1 MMSECAF
8 RFCVAPMMEWTDRHY
23 RYLVR
28 LMSRHTRLYTEMVT
42 TGALIH
48 GERERF
54 LKYNSAEHPIA
65 LQVGGSDPDAMRQ
78 SAEWGELAG
87 YDEIN
92 INVGCPS
99 DRVQSGRFGVCL
111 MREPEQVA
119 ACVRAMRGSTDLPV
133 SVKCRIGV
141 DHEDSYAFLRVF
153 IDTVASAGCNIFIL
167 HARKAWLQG
176 LSPKQNREVPEL
188 NYARVYQLKKD
199 YPHLTIVV
207 NGGIQ
212 TLPEIHSHL
221 KNVDGVMV
229 GRQAYKHPQLLL
241 QIDQALFGAAQ
252 PPTSDLHGVVVKY
265 IDYVETN
272 LSQGVPL
279 NSMTKHILNL
289 YQGVPGAKQ
298 WRRHLSEN
306 SHKSGLGTELIAQ
319 AHTKLMGG

>member
-1 MMSECAF
+1 MTQPAF
-8 RFCVAPMMEWTDRHY
+8 KFSVAPMMEWTDRHY
-23 RYLVR
+23 RYLAR

-42 TGALIH
+42 TGALVH

-54 LKYNSAEHPIA
+54 LKYNAAEHPLA
-65 LQVGGSDPDAMRQ
+65 LQLGGSDPEAMRR
-78 SAEWGELAG
+78 SAEWGQQAG

-119 ACVRAMRGSTDLPV
+119 ACVQAMRAATHLPV
-133 SVKCRIGV
+133 TVKCRIGV
-141 DHEDSYAFLRVF
+141 DHDDSYAFLQTF
-153 IDTVASAGCNIFIL
+153 IEQVAVAGCDTFII

-176 LSPKQNREVPEL
+176 LSPKQNREIPEL
-188 NYARVYQLKKD
+188 DYARVYQLKRD
-199 YPHLTIVV
+199 YPQLTIII

-212 TLPEIHSHL
+212 TLADIHSHL
-221 KNVDGVMV
+221 RFVDGVMV

-241 QIDQALFGAAQ
+241 QIDQALFGTA
-252 PPTSDLHGVVVKY
+252 PPVSDLHEVVRLY

-272 LSQGVPL
+272 LRQGVPL

-289 YQGVPGAKQ
+289 YQGVPGAKL

-306 SHKSGLGTELIAQ
+306 SHKPGMDSELIAQ
-319 AHTKLMGG
+319 AHAKLIQH

>member
-1 MMSECAF
+1 MTQSAF
-8 RFCVAPMMEWTDRHY
+8 KFSVAPMMEWTDRHY
-23 RYLVR
+23 RYLAR

-42 TGALIH
+42 TGALVH

-54 LKYNSAEHPIA
+54 LKYNAAEHPLA
-65 LQVGGSDPDAMRQ
+65 LQLGGSDPEAMRR
-78 SAEWGELAG
+78 SAEWGQQAG

-119 ACVRAMRGSTDLPV
+119 ACVQAMRAATPLPV
-133 SVKCRIGV
+133 TVKCRIGV
-141 DHEDSYAFLRVF
+141 DHDDSYAFLQTF
-153 IDTVASAGCNIFIL
+153 IEQVAAAGCDTFII

-176 LSPKQNREVPEL
+176 LSPKQNREIPEL
-188 NYARVYQLKKD
+188 DYARVYQLKRD
-199 YPHLTIVV
+199 YPQLTIII

-212 TLPEIHSHL
+212 TLADIHSHL
-221 KNVDGVMV
+221 RFVDGVMV

-241 QIDQALFGAAQ
+241 QIDQALFGTA
-252 PPTSDLHGVVVKY
+252 PPVSDLHEVVRLY

-272 LSQGVPL
+272 LRQGVPL

-289 YQGVPGAKQ
+289 YQGVPGAKL

-306 SHKSGLGTELIAQ
+306 SHKPGMDSELIAQ
-319 AHTKLMGG
+319 AHAKLIQH

>member
-1 MMSECAF
+1 MTQSAF
-8 RFCVAPMMEWTDRHY
+8 KFSVAPMMEWTDRHY
-23 RYLVR
+23 RYLAR

-42 TGALIH
+42 TGALVH

-54 LKYNSAEHPIA
+54 LKYNAAEHPLA
-65 LQVGGSDPDAMRQ
+65 LQLGGSDPEAMRR
-78 SAEWGELAG
+78 SAEWGQQAG

-119 ACVRAMRGSTDLPV
+119 ACVRAMRAATHLPV
-133 SVKCRIGV
+133 TVKCRIGV
-141 DHEDSYAFLRVF
+141 DHDDSYAFLQTF
-153 IDTVASAGCNIFIL
+153 IDRVAAAGCDTFII

-176 LSPKQNREVPEL
+176 LSPKQNREIPEL
-188 NYARVYQLKKD
+188 DYARVYQLKRD
-199 YPHLTIVV
+199 YPQLTIII

-212 TLPEIHSHL
+212 TLADIHSHL
-221 KNVDGVMV
+221 RYVDGVMV

-241 QIDQALFGAAQ
+241 QIDQALFGTA
-252 PPTSDLHGVVVKY
+252 PPVSDLHEVVRLY

-272 LSQGVPL
+272 LRQGVPL

-289 YQGVPGAKQ
+289 YQGVPGAKL

-306 SHKSGLGTELIAQ
+306 SHKPGMDSELIAQ
-319 AHTKLMGG
+319 AHAKLIQH

>member
-1 MMSECAF
+1 MTQSAF
-8 RFCVAPMMEWTDRHY
+8 KFSVAPMMEWTDRHY
-23 RYLVR
+23 RYLAR

-42 TGALIH
+42 TGALVH

-54 LKYNSAEHPIA
+54 LKYNAAEHPLA
-65 LQVGGSDPDAMRQ
+65 LQLGGSDPEAMRR
-78 SAEWGELAG
+78 SAEWGQQAG

-119 ACVRAMRGSTDLPV
+119 ACVQAMRAATHLPV
-133 SVKCRIGV
+133 TVKCRIGV
-141 DHEDSYAFLRVF
+141 DHDDSYAFLQTF
-153 IDTVASAGCNIFIL
+153 IEQVAVAGCDTFII

-176 LSPKQNREVPEL
+176 LSPKQNREIPEL
-188 NYARVYQLKKD
+188 DYARVYQLKRD
-199 YPHLTIVV
+199 YPQLTIII

-212 TLPEIHSHL
+212 TLADIHSHL
-221 KNVDGVMV
+221 RFVDGVMV

-241 QIDQALFGAAQ
+241 QIDQALFGTA
-252 PPTSDLHGVVVKY
+252 PPVSDLHEVVRLY

-272 LSQGVPL
+272 LRQGVPL
-279 NSMTKHILNL
+279 HSMTKHILNL
-289 YQGVPGAKQ
+289 YQGVPGAKL

-306 SHKSGLGTELIAQ
+306 SHKPGMDSELIVQ
-319 AHTKLMGG
+319 AHAKLIQH

>member
-1 MMSECAF
+1 MTQSAF
-8 RFCVAPMMEWTDRHY
+8 KFSVAPMMEWTDRHY
-23 RYLVR
+23 RYLAR

-42 TGALIH
+42 TGALVH

-54 LKYNSAEHPIA
+54 LKYNAAEHPLA
-65 LQVGGSDPDAMRQ
+65 LQLGGSDPEAMRR
-78 SAEWGELAG
+78 SAEWGQQAG

-119 ACVRAMRGSTDLPV
+119 ACVQAMRAATHLPV
-133 SVKCRIGV
+133 TVKCRIGV
-141 DHEDSYAFLRVF
+141 DHDDSYAFLQTF
-153 IDTVASAGCNIFIL
+153 IEQVAAAGCDTFII

-176 LSPKQNREVPEL
+176 LSPKQNREIPEL
-188 NYARVYQLKKD
+188 DYARVYQLKRD
-199 YPHLTIVV
+199 YPQLTIII

-212 TLPEIHSHL
+212 TLADIHSHL
-221 KNVDGVMV
+221 RYVDGVMV

-241 QIDQALFGAAQ
+241 QIDQALFGTA
-252 PPTSDLHGVVVKY
+252 PPVSDLHEVVRLY

-272 LSQGVPL
+272 LRQGVPL

-289 YQGVPGAKQ
+289 YQGVPGAKL

-306 SHKSGLGTELIAQ
+306 SHKPGMDSELIAQ
-319 AHTKLMGG
+319 ARAKLIQH

>member
-1 MMSECAF
+1 MTQSAF
-8 RFCVAPMMEWTDRHY
+8 KFSVAPMMEWTDRHY
-23 RYLVR
+23 RYLAR

-42 TGALIH
+42 TGALVH

-54 LKYNSAEHPIA
+54 LKYNAAEHPLA
-65 LQVGGSDPDAMRQ
+65 LQLGGSDPEAMRR
-78 SAEWGELAG
+78 SAEWGQQAG

-119 ACVRAMRGSTDLPV
+119 ACVQAMRAATPLPV
-133 SVKCRIGV
+133 TVKCRIGV
-141 DHEDSYAFLRVF
+141 DHDDSYAFLQTF
-153 IDTVASAGCNIFIL
+153 IDRVAAAGCDTFII

-176 LSPKQNREVPEL
+176 LSPKQNREIPEL
-188 NYARVYQLKKD
+188 DYARVYQLKRD
-199 YPHLTIVV
+199 YPQLTIII

-212 TLPEIHSHL
+212 TLADIHSHL
-221 KNVDGVMV
+221 RFVDGVMV

-241 QIDQALFGAAQ
+241 QIDQALFGTA
-252 PPTSDLHGVVVKY
+252 PPVSDLHEVVRLY

-272 LSQGVPL
+272 LRQGVPL

-289 YQGVPGAKQ
+289 YQGVPGAKL

-306 SHKSGLGTELIAQ
+306 SHKPGMDSELIAQ
-319 AHTKLMGG
+319 AHAKLIQH